1 MTIKVGDKL
10 PEATFKVLTDDG
22 PADKTTSDV
31 FSGKKVVVFAVPG
44 AYTPTC
50 NALHV
55 PNFLGHL
62 DALKEKGVDTVACV
76 AVNDPFVLNEWAKS
90 TAAQGKILFLSD
102 GNGDFTKAIGLEFD
116 ATAAG
121 LGIRSQRYAMLVDD
135 GVVKVLNVEEVPKTV
150 EASSAENILAAL

>member
-10 PEATFKVLTDDG
+10 PEATFKELTDDG
-22 PADKTTSDV
+22 PADRATSDV

-62 DALKEKGVDTVACV
+62 DALKEKGVDTVACI
-76 AVNDPFVLNEWAKS
+76 AVNDMFVLHEWAKS
-90 TAAQGKILFLSD
+90 TDALGKILFLSD

-116 ATAAG
+116 ASANG

-135 GVVKVLNVEEVPKTV
+135 GVVKVLNVEDVPKTV
-150 EASSAENILAAL
+150 EASSAENILSAL

>member
-62 DALKEKGVDTVACV
+62 DALKEKGVDTVACI
-76 AVNDPFVLNEWAKS
+76 AVNDMFVLHEWAKS
-90 TAAQGKILFLSD
+90 TGALGKIPFLSD

-116 ATAAG
+116 ASANG
-121 LGIRSQRYAMLVDD
+121 LGIRSQRYAMVVDD
-135 GVVKVLNVEEVPKTV
+135 GVVKVLNVEEVPKTA

>member
-10 PEATFKVLTDDG
+10 PEATFKELTDDG
-22 PADKTTSDV
+22 PADRTTSDV

-62 DALKEKGVDTVACV
+62 DALKEKGVDMVACI
-76 AVNDPFVLNEWAKS
+76 AVNDMFVLHEWAKS
-90 TAAQGKILFLSD
+90 TDALGKILFLSD

-116 ATAAG
+116 ASANG

-135 GVVKVLNVEEVPKTV
+135 GVVKVLNVEDVPKTV
-150 EASSAENILAAL
+150 EASSAENILSAL